1 MLKRVGVIISE
12 KIIRR
17 IVKEGG
23 LIIRRTSK
31 KKRNSCKGEIS
42 PSVPNVIQ
50 RDFYAEKPNC
60 KWLTDIIEFAI
71 LAGKVYLSP
80 TMDCFDGMLP
90 SWTIGFSPDA
100 ALVNKML
107 NKAVE
112 QLNENAHP
120 INHSGRRC
128 HYRWSGWIERMDK
141 AGLERIMSKKEC
153 SFDYSACEGLFGCI
167 KNEMFCNRDW
177 GDTSVYQFIEI
188 LYEYLIWY
196 NDNRIKE

>member
-17 IVKEGG
+17 IMKEGG

-31 KKRNSCKGEIS
+31 KKHNSYKGEIS

-50 RDFYAEKPNC
+50 RDFHAEKPNC

-71 LAGKVYLSP
+71 PAGKVYLSP

-107 NKAVE
+107 DEAV
-112 QLNENAHP
+112 
-120 INHSGRRC
+120 
-128 HYRWSGWIERMDK
+128 
-141 AGLERIMSKKEC
+141 
-153 SFDYSACEGLFGCI
+153 
-167 KNEMFCNRDW
+167 
-177 GDTSVYQFIEI
+177 
-188 LYEYLIWY
+188 
-196 NDNRIKE
+196 

>member
-60 KWLTDIIEFAI
+60 KWLTDITEFAI
-71 LAGKVYLSP
+71 PAGKVYLSP
-80 TMDCFDGMLP
+80 IVDCFDGML
-90 SWTIGFSPDA
+90 
-100 ALVNKML
+100 
-107 NKAVE
+107 
-112 QLNENAHP
+112 H
-120 INHSGRRC
+120 
-128 HYRWSGWIERMDK
+128 
-141 AGLERIMSKKEC
+141 
-153 SFDYSACEGLFGCI
+153 
-167 KNEMFCNRDW
+167 
-177 GDTSVYQFIEI
+177 
-188 LYEYLIWY
+188 
-196 NDNRIKE
+196 